1 MKHLFFTLF
10 LLPLFAMSQ
19 DCKLKK
25 EVDDFTHEAKIS
37 TGFVPFSKGLD
48 QVLLSID
55 ADGEEVQFFFAF
67 KNAGESKCFDDAST
81 AVILFEGSKLKSNF
95 KNSGSMN
102 CEGLF
107 HITFR
112 NSTITPTALQNLAT
126 KKVSSIQLS
135 GNGKKLTNIVLSEDE
150 KVMLINMTM
159 CAIKES
165 KLLIKRPE

>member
-10 LLPLFAMSQ
+10 LLPLFALSQ

-37 TGFVPFSKGLD
+37 TGFVPFNTGLD
-48 QVLLSID
+48 YLLLSVD
-55 ADGEEVQFFFAF
+55 ADSKEVQFFFAF

-81 AVILFEGSKLKSNF
+81 GVILFEGSKLKSNF
-95 KNSGSMN
+95 KNNGSMN

-107 HITFR
+107 HIMFR
-112 NSTITPTALQNLAT
+112 NSGTTPTALQNLAT
-126 KKVSSIQLS
+126 KKVSSIQLT

-150 KVMLINMTM
+150 KLMLMNMTM
-159 CAIKES
+159 CVIKES
-165 KLLIKRPE
+165 KLLIKKS

>member
-1 MKHLFFTLF
+1 MKHLFFALL
-10 LLPLFAMSQ
+10 LLPLFALSQ

-25 EVDDFTHEAKIS
+25 EVDDFTHETKIS
-37 TGFVPFSKGLD
+37 TGFVPFSKGLE

-55 ADGEEVQFFFAF
+55 ADSKEVQFFFAF
-67 KNAGESKCFDDAST
+67 KNAGESKCFDDASA

-112 NSTITPTALQNLAT
+112 NSASTTTALQNLAT
-126 KKVSSIQLS
+126 KKVSSIQLM
-135 GNGKKLTNIVLSEDE
+135 GNRKKITNIILSEDE
-150 KVMLINMTM
+150 KLMLMNMAV

-165 KLLIKRPE
+165 KTLIKKP

>member
-1 MKHLFFTLF
+1 LILSLLLF
-10 LLPLFAMSQ
+10 PLFSRSQ

-25 EVDDFTHEAKIS
+25 EVDDFTHETKIS

-55 ADGEEVQFFFAF
+55 ADSKEVQFFFAF

-81 AVILFEGSKLKSNF
+81 AVIFFEGSKLKSNF

-112 NSTITPTALQNLAT
+112 NSNTTPTTLQNLST
-126 KKVSSIQLS
+126 KKISSIQLT
-135 GNGKKLTNIVLSEDE
+135 GNNKKSTIIVLSDNE
-150 KVMLINMTM
+150 KLMLMDMVT

-165 KLLIKRPE
+165 KTLIK

>member
-1 MKHLFFTLF
+1 MKHLF
-10 LLPLFAMSQ
+10 LPLFLFPFFAASQ

-25 EVDDFTHEAKIS
+25 EVDDFTHETKIS
-37 TGFVPFSKGLD
+37 TGFVPFSKNVG
-48 QVLLSID
+48 QVLISID
-55 ADGEEVQFFFAF
+55 ADSKEIQFFFAF
-67 KNAGESKCFDDAST
+67 KNAGETKCFDDAST

-112 NSTITPTALQNLAT
+112 NSNTTPTTLQNLAS
-126 KKVSSIQLS
+126 KKVSSIQLT
-135 GNGKKLTNIVLSEDE
+135 GNGKKITNIALTEDE
-150 KVMLINMTM
+150 KLMLMNMTT

-165 KLLIKRPE
+165 KSLIKNP